1 MATKSVGTLSA
12 KLLLDT
18 KGWTGGFAQANKTAA
33 SFSKGSAVAAGRSV
47 SNLGTR
53 MLAAG
58 LSIAVLTKAFKTIGH
73 VAART
78 FANIEKTGGIGLDKI
93 QIDRVVAANKA
104 VRDLALSMQAL
115 GDKSA
120 AAVAPAV
127 ASIGRGLIDS
137 LESVQRAIQS
147 LGGSFENISGVILKA
162 SFGWHMGFRILN
174 NELELMA
181 VRVQMTGA
189 AIRAMQGDKFA
200 NVEASGFALRAAVL
214 DNRGAN
220 LMNGKG
226 VAGEFGK
233 FMQNIGAASGG
244 GGGAVGL
251 PGQPAA
257 ERGSVEAAKVLATAG
272 SASKLDEMLAVLRS
286 INAEQKTARMNPNSQ
301 VFGLASI

>member
-1 MATKSVGTLSA
+1 
-12 KLLLDT
+12 LLPQWRQSD
-18 KGWTGGFAQANKTAA
+18 A
-33 SFSKGSAVAAGRSV
+33 
-47 SNLGTR
+47 
-53 MLAAG
+53 
-58 LSIAVLTKAFKTIGH
+58 
-73 VAART
+73 
-78 FANIEKTGGIGLDKI
+78 
-93 QIDRVVAANKA
+93 
-104 VRDLALSMQAL
+104 
-115 GDKSA
+115 
-120 AAVAPAV
+120 
-127 ASIGRGLIDS
+127 
-137 LESVQRAIQS
+137 ESVQRAIQS

-214 DNRGAN
+214 DNRGAK
-220 LMNGKG
+220 LMNGQG

-233 FMQNIGAASGG
+233 FMQNIGAAGGGG
-244 GGGAVGL
+244 GGGAIGL

>member
-1 MATKSVGTLSA
+1 
-12 KLLLDT
+12 
-18 KGWTGGFAQANKTAA
+18 
-33 SFSKGSAVAAGRSV
+33 
-47 SNLGTR
+47 